1 VTATAK
7 DDHGLKIFDGLCFS
21 FSGRACARRLLAAAI
36 PQTLALTMM
45 GMASDSIFRRYAI
58 ADSAIQLAAQK
69 KVARFRKQA

>member
-1 VTATAK
+1 
-7 DDHGLKIFDGLCFS
+7 
-21 FSGRACARRLLAAAI
+21 
-36 PQTLALTMM
+36 MM

>member
-1 VTATAK
+1 MILGEHA
-7 DDHGLKIFDGLCFS
+7 
-21 FSGRACARRLLAAAI
+21 RADFWPLRI

-69 KVARFRKQA
+69 KVALFRKQA

>member
-1 VTATAK
+1 MRKKGNKNAMTK
-7 DDHGLKIFDGLCFS
+7 PISKKR
-21 FSGRACARRLLAAAI
+21 GRL
-36 PQTLALTMM
+36 M